1 MRTPAKNRS
10 RSMSDVAVAVEPTQ
24 SPTLAPRDLVPVSDW
39 SDPSNIDFG
48 GTTSWSIAML
58 ADVAAP

>member
-10 RSMSDVAVAVEPTQ
+10 RSMGDVAGEPAQ
-24 SPTLAPRDLVPVSDW
+24 SPTLAPSDLVQVSNW

-48 GTTSWSIAML
+48 GTTSWSIAMP
-58 ADVAAP
+58 AVVAAP

>member
-1 MRTPAKNRS
+1 
-10 RSMSDVAVAVEPTQ
+10 MSDVAVAVEPTQ